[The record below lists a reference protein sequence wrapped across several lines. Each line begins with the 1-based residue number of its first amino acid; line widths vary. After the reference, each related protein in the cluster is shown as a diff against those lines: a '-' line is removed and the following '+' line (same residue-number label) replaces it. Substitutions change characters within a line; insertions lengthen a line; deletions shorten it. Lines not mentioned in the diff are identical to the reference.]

1 MNQAIRLDKG
11 IRKMSMTDMTTEE
24 LMAQQAT
31 ETMFIILTNSRE
43 LLFRVQSAY
52 FLVARKFL
60 GYNPNKS
67 FSPFATSILEHAD
80 RGEQAD
86 KGRAVFGELTKSNAD
101 LMFRFVLSE
110 PRFKAAVMKE
120 MADCGMEP
128 DEIRDVINNFSG
140 RDIAQMFNEQYR
152 DEMMRYAAMHKGN
165 SPLPRDWQS
174 LISRDRQ
181 PQI

>member
-1 MNQAIRLDKG
+1 
-11 IRKMSMTDMTTEE
+11 MSMTDMTTEE

-52 FLVARKFL
+52 FLIARRFM

-67 FSPFATSILEHAD
+67 TSPFSVGTCLHSEKDEIINENL
-80 RGEQAD
+80 
-86 KGRAVFGELTKSNAD
+86 AVFGELANSIAISNVKVD
-101 LMFRFVLSE
+101 LMFRFALSD
-110 PRFKAAVMKE
+110 PRFKDLVMKE

-128 DEIRDVINNFSG
+128 DEIRNVINNFSG
-140 RDIAQMFNEQYR
+140 RDIAQMFDEQYR
-152 DEMMRYAAMHKGN
+152 DEMMRYAAMHRGN

-174 LISRDRQ
+174 LISRDKQ
-181 PQI
+181 YQI